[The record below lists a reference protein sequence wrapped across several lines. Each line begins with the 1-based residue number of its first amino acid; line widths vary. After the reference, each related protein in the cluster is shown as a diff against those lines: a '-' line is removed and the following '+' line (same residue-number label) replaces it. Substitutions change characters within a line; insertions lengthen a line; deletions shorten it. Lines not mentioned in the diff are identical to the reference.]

1 MGLLDGLLGQVLGGA
16 MQGGQPGGGRPG
28 QPGGL
33 DLEALMGAL
42 GGGAGA
48 AGGPLG
54 GLGGLGGRAG
64 GGMGDLGGLLGGAGG
79 GMPAGGLGGGAAAG
93 GAGALLAALFA
104 LLQQN
109 GGVGGLLQQFQQKG
123 YGEAANSW
131 VSTGS
136 NKPISGDILSQVL
149 GSGQLDALAQQLGM
163 PRGQVADEMASA
175 LPQMVDRLT
184 PQGHVDASG
193 DDLVNRAMEILN
205 RGR

>member
-16 MQGGQPGGGRPG
+16 AQQGGGRPG

-33 DLEALMGAL
+33 DLEALMGQL
-42 GGGAGA
+42 GGGAGQ
-48 AGGPLG
+48 AGGPGGLGGLLG
-54 GLGGLGGRAG
+54 GLGGMGGGNARAG
-64 GGMGDLGGLLGGAGG
+64 GGMGAGG
-79 GMPAGGLGGGAAAG
+79 GMAAG

-123 YGEAANSW
+123 HGREADSW
-131 VSTGS
+131 VSTGE
-136 NKPISGDILSQVL
+136 NTPISGDILSQVL
-149 GSGQLDALAQQLGM
+149 GSGKLDAIAQQLGM
-163 PRGQVADEMASA
+163 PRQQVADEMASA
-175 LPQMVDRLT
+175 LPQVVDRLT
-184 PQGHVDASG
+184 PKGQVDSSG